1 MAAHSE
7 GEDEDLPEET
17 VIHALLPE
25 TQLVERLRSGTG
37 TDGAAVRELQRRH
50 LPAVVDYAQQF
61 TTSRPAGWQL
71 ADEALFLAMEEVCE
85 GVDPSGT
92 WRHHALTHV
101 RETARVWAAGNRRER
116 LRPDFLRWARTADV
130 TLESEPPNVMTAAFY
145 QLPERLRSAL
155 WYAVVDDEPDSEVAT
170 WLGSPTGAVA
180 DLAAKAQVAMRD
192 AYMQE
197 HLSRHGTAECSG
209 FRRIIEAA
217 AQARDGHLHPDL
229 AAHLT
234 HCTECGVLL
243 SRITKLSRS
252 PRVLLAEGLLTW
264 GGAAYAERVPSH
276 TIAEKTSPEQGT
288 SPLADGQET
297 PPGGRTAVV
306 EVAKDPGRTRPAHRS
321 VSAHQTV
328 KAVSGI
334 ATVVAVAVAVM
345 AAYDVLPESWDAGG
359 LVHPQPSRSADP
371 SSSAAAGTPSGGATP
386 SRTPVAPVSV
396 GETAQIVNAAAGLCL
411 DVENQVVQKRVD
423 AVAAPCSSGATTQ
436 RWTFDTDGH
445 LHNSADPSFCL
456 KVDGD
461 STGVGIRPC
470 TSNDPDKRARMTFV
484 IGENGE
490 IRSRPRPDQVIVPV
504 GSATGTVLPL
514 VHKESSAAGSERWA
528 ARPVATLEA
537 SLSPTAGAS

>member
-1 MAAHSE
+1 MVTHSE
-7 GEDEDLPEET
+7 GEDEHLPEET

-25 TQLVERLRSGTG
+25 TQLVERLRSG

-71 ADEALFLAMEEVCE
+71 ADEASFLAMEEVCE

-116 LRPDFLRWARTADV
+116 LRPEFLRWARTADV
-130 TLESEPPNVMTAAFY
+130 TLESERPNVMTAAFY

-155 WYAVVDDEPDSEVAT
+155 WYAVVDHEPHSEVAT
-170 WLGSPTGAVA
+170 WLGSPAGAVA

-192 AYMQE
+192 ACMQE
-197 HLSRHGTAECSG
+197 HLSRHGTAECRG
-209 FRRIIEAA
+209 FHRIIEAA
-217 AQARDGHLHPDL
+217 VQARDGHLHPDL

-243 SRITKLSRS
+243 SRITRLSQS

-264 GGAAYAERVPSH
+264 GGAAYAERVPSYAI
-276 TIAEKTSPEQGT
+276 TEKTSPEQAA
-288 SPLADGQET
+288 SPLADEQQT

-321 VSAHQTV
+321 VPAHQTV

-359 LVHPQPSRSADP
+359 LARPQPSRSADP
-371 SSSAAAGTPSGGATP
+371 SSSAAGTPSGGAAP
-386 SRTPVAPVSV
+386 SRTPLAPVSV
-396 GETAQIVNAAAGLCL
+396 GETAQIVNEADGLCL
-411 DVENQVVQKRVD
+411 DVENQVVQRRVD
-423 AVAAPCSSGATTQ
+423 AVAAPCSAGATTQ

-445 LHNSADPSFCL
+445 LHNSADSSFCL

-470 TSNDPDKRARMTFV
+470 ASDDPDKRARMTFV

-490 IRSRPRPDQVIVPV
+490 IRSRPRPDRVIVPV
-504 GSATGTVLPL
+504 GSATGAVLPL
-514 VHKESSAAGSERWA
+514 ALKESSAAGSERWSAWPA
-528 ARPVATLEA
+528 ARPEA
-537 SLSPTAGAS
+537 SPSPTAGAS